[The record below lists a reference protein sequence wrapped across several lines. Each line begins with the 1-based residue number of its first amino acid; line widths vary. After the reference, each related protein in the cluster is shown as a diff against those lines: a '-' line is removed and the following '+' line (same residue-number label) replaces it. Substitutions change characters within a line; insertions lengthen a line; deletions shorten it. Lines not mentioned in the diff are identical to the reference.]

1 MDPVSDPRISM
12 GYAARVDML
21 LSADGSLVS
30 LLIASFL
37 AATFVPFSSEAAL
50 FAVLKL
56 HPDVFSAAILIAT
69 VGNTA
74 GGMLTYWMGRGI
86 GNWLAQRKPLKHL
99 RHVER
104 WGAPITALGWLPF
117 VGDALCLA
125 AGWLKLAWP
134 AVLLWQAV
142 GRGARYWVVAQGS
155 LL

>member
-1 MDPVSDPRISM
+1 MDT
-12 GYAARVDML
+12 L
-21 LSADGSLVS
+21 LSADLEQNSGLVS
-30 LLIASFL
+30 LFIAAFL

-56 HPDVFSAAILIAT
+56 HPDAFSAAILIAT
-69 VGNTA
+69 AGNTA

-86 GNWLAQRKPLKHL
+86 GRGMRRWLALEKPLKHL

-104 WGAPITALGWLPF
+104 WGAPVTALGWLPF
-117 VGDALCLA
+117 IGEALCLS
-125 AGWLKLAWP
+125 AGWLKLHWP
-134 AVLLWQAV
+134 AVLLWQAA